1 MTKSPLHT
9 LLDSVRFEPE
19 RAMQAHLLECFGV
32 TAAAAAVPEDVRRV
46 ATRERDEQRA
56 SSTRLT
62 TKLAPGLMALL
73 DETMER
79 LELKEKVELYVDP
92 APEINA
98 SAYCGYGE
106 DDAWIVTVTS
116 GAVRLLDDKQLQF
129 LLGHELGHH
138 AFGHGEFSE
147 DLNLAYQN
155 APQSDL
161 LTSRLRVLERLQEL
175 SADRAGAMAQ
185 GGEVAAAADAL
196 LRVHTGLGPEDLRLD
211 LGVFLEEIERLEA
224 FDIPDKIGLLSH
236 PLLPLRVRAL
246 QLHLG
251 PGDRE
256 QEVLA
261 LARMMDY
268 EARDEKT
275 VRSRDLLLAGG
286 LLAAHSDGTEVLTD
300 GERTRL
306 VELILPF
313 TDDPEGHLVRLGSR
327 EQAEELYMEC
337 AAWIRDNLGPE
348 RYDLFNQLVDVVLF
362 DSKVT
367 EEERE
372 FLLLAAEHLEIPVR
386 YVEKR
391 LEDHALETAR
401 QTAAPKAFGLRG

>member
-1 MTKSPLHT
+1 MTQAPPQT
-9 LLDSVRFEPE
+9 LLDRVRFEPE
-19 RAMQAHLLECFGV
+19 RAMQAHLRERFGV
-32 TAAAAAVPEDVRRV
+32 TAAAAAVPEDVRR
-46 ATRERDEQRA
+46 AAARERDERRA

-62 TKLAPGLMALL
+62 TKLAPGLIALL

-79 LELKEKVELYVDP
+79 LELKERVELYVDP
-92 APEINA
+92 APDVNA
-98 SAYCGYGE
+98 EAYCGYGK
-106 DDAWIVTVTS
+106 DDAWIVTVTG
-116 GAVRLLDDKQLQF
+116 GAVRLLDDNQLRF

-138 AFGHGEFSE
+138 AFGHGEFEE
-147 DLNLAYQN
+147 DLGLVYQD
-155 APQSDL
+155 APVSEL
-161 LTSRLRVLERLQEL
+161 LKGRLRVLRRLQEL
-175 SADRAGAMAQ
+175 SADRAGATAL
-185 GGEVAAAADAL
+185 GGEVVAAAEAL

-224 FDIPDKIGLLSH
+224 FDIPDQIGLLSH

-256 QEVLA
+256 QEILT

-268 EARDEKT
+268 EARDEKM

-300 GERTRL
+300 GERSRL

-327 EQAEELYMEC
+327 EQARELYMKC
-337 AAWIRDNLGPE
+337 AAWIRENLGPE

-362 DSKVT
+362 DSEVT
-367 EEERE
+367 EEERK
-372 FLLLAAEHLEIPVR
+372 FLLLAAEQLDIPTR

-391 LEDHALETAR
+391 LGDHAFQAAR
-401 QTAAPKAFGLRG
+401 QTAAPEAFGLRS